1 MRIEVFGKGLE
12 ITPAIL
18 QHAETKA
25 SKLPRFF
32 DGVQLITIRLRKE
45 DHHHSGDF
53 GAELVVDVE
62 KHDDF
67 VAHATGND
75 LYLVID
81 QVVQK
86 ASRQLTDFKERLKTE
101 KR

>member
-1 MRIEVFGKGLE
+1 MRIEVFGKGME
-12 ITPAIL
+12 ITTAIL
-18 QHAETKA
+18 QHAESKA
-25 SKLPRFF
+25 SKLPRYF

-45 DHHHSGDF
+45 DHHNTGEF

-67 VAHATGND
+67 VAHATGDD

-86 ASRQLTDFKERLKTE
+86 ATRQLTDFKERLKME